1 MRSNFYEFR
10 LLVTFPEGVTKT
22 EDELYAI
29 GEAIRDNKTLGLD
42 DFSFNP
48 YVKRKKVIDR
58 KAVGFDGQVLY
69 GLDVMGLA
77 KALVEIA
84 GIGTSCIKIDWF
96 CDNSPADT
104 RAANST
110 QNIEKEGKY
119 GYTKYIINGACCGSL
134 ICYINTGGKA
144 TIYNLKTTG
153 TEKAIYKPSWFTEEL
168 TDEN

>member
-10 LLVTFPEGVTKT
+10 LLASFPEGVTKT

-69 GLDVMGLA
+69 YFDVMALA
-77 KALVEIA
+77 KALIELGA
-84 GIGTSCIKIDWF
+84 DPFMKIDWF
-96 CDNSPADT
+96 CDNSPET
-104 RAANST
+104 TKETNSS

-134 ICYINTGGKA
+134 ICYINTEGKA
-144 TIYNLKTTG
+144 TMYNTKTTG
-153 TEKAIYKPSWFTEEL
+153 TEKAPYKPSWFTEEL
-168 TDEN
+168 TDED